1 VKKLSNLINSKLI
14 KTKIEQ
20 KVGGGALGAL
30 GGRTWMTIS
39 SLKNAIIIYSS
50 RTKVHLFTLCKRA
63 S

>member
-30 GGRTWMTIS
+30 GGRTWMSIS
-39 SLKNAIIIYSS
+39 SFYKNIIII
-50 RTKVHLFTLCKRA
+50 
-63 S
+63 